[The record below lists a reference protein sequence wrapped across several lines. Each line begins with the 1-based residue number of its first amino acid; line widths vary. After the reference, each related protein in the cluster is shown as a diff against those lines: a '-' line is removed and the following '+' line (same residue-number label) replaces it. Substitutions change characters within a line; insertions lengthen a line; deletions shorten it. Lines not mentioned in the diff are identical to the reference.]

1 MSTFTPEF
9 DGLPSE
15 DEISGYLASLA
26 DPHEHP
32 YDAFPA
38 QARPRPTWRGG
49 PPLSHADE
57 RAYRDE
63 QDDQ

>member
-1 MSTFTPEF
+1 MSTFTPF
-9 DGLPSE
+9 NGLPSE
-15 DEISGYLASLA
+15 DEISEYLASLG
-26 DPHEHP
+26 DPHQHP

-49 PPLSHADE
+49 PRLSRADE